1 MKVFEKN
8 KHINI
13 RIEGEGVEQILEKI
27 RRELPEADI
36 GAEENDEELLE
47 WDSTD
52 LAREISAKKTPG
64 KLLQAYRLREGLT
77 LVELAERIGTKYP
90 NLSAI
95 ENDRRTI
102 GLGTAKK
109 LSRVLNV
116 DFRKFLA

>member
-1 MKVFEKN
+1 MKVFVKN

-13 RIEGEGVEQILEKI
+13 RIEGEGVEQILELI

-109 LSRVLNV
+109 LGRELSV